1 MRLFRL
7 LQRHLADP
15 DSHHGSIARGF
26 LWVSF
31 FVLLGKLAGAGKEVA
46 IAYRYGVAAEV
57 DAYIFILNLLTWP
70 VGVWFSVLTVVLV
83 PMAARVRQTVP
94 AELPRFR
101 AELLGLTVLLGLALA
116 GLAWLGMPW
125 LLRSSVTGLP
135 DRTLSLAAGMAG
147 ELVPIALL
155 GALIS
160 LFSAWMLASGRHANT
175 LLESVPALIIL
186 LAILLFPDGGAG
198 PLVWGTLVGFG
209 VHLAGLV
216 ALQSRHGGVEAPS
229 FVRRSPQWPT
239 FWPGFGV
246 MLAGQML
253 MGLAVLVDQFFAARM
268 AAGAI
273 AELSYANRILALIL
287 GMGAM
292 AVSRATLPVFS
303 QARLALSEQ
312 VRRVAAYWA
321 RIMFALGAA
330 AMVLG
335 WWLAPWVV
343 RLLFERG
350 AFAERDTAVVAEVL
364 RYGLTQLPSY
374 FAAIVFVSL
383 LASQGRH
390 RTIAA
395 VAGVGLL
402 VKLAAMMILTPM
414 LGVNGISLASSIMYA
429 SILLLLLLGASGGK
443 K

>member
-1 MRLFRL
+1 MSLIRL
-7 LQRHLADP
+7 LQRHLTDP
-15 DSHHGSIARGF
+15 ASHHGNIARGF

-31 FVLLGKLAGAGKEVA
+31 FVLIGKLAGAAKEMV

-57 DAYIFILNLLTWP
+57 DAYIFILNLLSWP
-70 VGVWFSVLTVVLV
+70 IGVWFSVLTVVLV
-83 PMAARVRQTVP
+83 PMAARVRQSDP

-101 AELLGLTVLLGLALA
+101 AELLGLTVLLGLALVI
-116 GLAWLGMPW
+116 LAWLGLPW
-125 LLRSSVTGLP
+125 LLRSSLAGLP
-135 DRTLSLAAGMAG
+135 DRTLNIAAGMAL
-147 ELVPIALL
+147 ELMPIALL
-155 GALIS
+155 GAITS

-186 LAILLFPDGGAG
+186 LAILLFPAGGSG
-198 PLVWGTLVGFG
+198 PLVWGTLVGASL
-209 VHLAGLV
+209 HLAGLV
-216 ALQSRHGGVEAPS
+216 VLQSRHGEVEAPS
-229 FVRRSPQWPT
+229 FVRRSPQWST
-239 FWPGFGV
+239 FWPELGV

-268 AAGAI
+268 NTGAI
-273 AELSYANRILALIL
+273 AALSYSSRILALIL

-303 QARLALSEQ
+303 RAQMAPGAQ
-312 VRRVAAYWA
+312 VHRMAAHWA
-321 RIMFALGAA
+321 RIMFVLGAI
-330 AMVLG
+330 AMVVG

-350 AFAERDTAVVAEVL
+350 AFTAQDTAVVAAVL
-364 RYGLTQLPSY
+364 RYGLTQLPFY
-374 FAAIVFVSL
+374 FAGIVFISL

-390 RTIAA
+390 RTMAV

-402 VKLAAMMILTPM
+402 IKLAAMTILTPM
-414 LGVNGISLASSIMYA
+414 LDINGIALATSVMYA
-429 SILLLLLLGASGGK
+429 SILLLLFLAANVGK